1 MRIPDPTKEE
11 VLSLL
16 SVIETLADS
25 TEMLAV
31 LAVGSRLT
39 VWEPLLAGPQCT
51 YTLECVY

>member
-39 VWEPLLAGPQCT
+39 V
-51 YTLECVY
+51 